1 MAKYKVFVDGNVGTT
16 GMQIEERLKARS
28 DIELLTIPEK
38 DRKDPEVIK
47 KFINDSDITF
57 LCLPDAAAREA
68 VELAKG
74 SSAKIID
81 ASTAHRTNPDWCYG
95 FSELGAEFKE
105 KLKSSK
111 RVAVPGCH
119 ASGFISLIYPLVK
132 EGVLSPDAD
141 ISATSL
147 TGYSGGGKK
156 LIEKYEGESRDKN
169 SLKAP
174 MPYALSLSHKHL
186 PEMTKICSLTKP
198 PVFLPVVGDY
208 YKGMLVSV
216 PLNADKLSVLP
227 KELNAVYEKYY
238 GGSNFVKVMPFNA
251 DLSESG
257 GFLNPELC
265 NDTNELQIYVF
276 SNGSQVMLCSVLD
289 NLGKGSG
296 GAAVQCMNIMLGIDE
311 TTSLK

>member
-16 GMQIEERLKARS
+16 GMQIEERLKARN
-28 DIELLTIPEK
+28 DIELLIIPEA
-38 DRKDPEVIK
+38 DRKNPEVIK

-57 LCLPDAAAREA
+57 LCLPDAAAKEA
-68 VELAKG
+68 GELAKG
-74 SSAKIID
+74 SGAKIID
-81 ASTAHRTNPDWCYG
+81 ASTAHRTNPEWCYG
-95 FSELGAEFKE
+95 FPELGKEFAL
-105 KLKSSK
+105 KLKDSK
-111 RVAVPGCH
+111 KVAVPGCH

-156 LIEKYEGESRDKN
+156 LIEKYEGAERKKTEY
-169 SLKAP
+169 KAP

-186 PEMTKICSLTKP
+186 PEMTKICGLSKP

-216 PLNADKLSVLP
+216 PLNADKLSVSPEKLT
-227 KELNAVYEKYY
+227 EIYEKYY
-238 GGSNFVKVMPFNA
+238 KESNFVKVMPYNA
-251 DLSESG
+251 DLTSSG
-257 GFLNPELC
+257 GFLSPELV
-265 NDTNELQIYVF
+265 NGTNELQIYVF
-276 SNGSQVMLCSVLD
+276 SNGDQVMLCSVLD

-296 GAAVQCMNIMLGIDE
+296 GAAVQCMNVMLGIDE
-311 TTSLK
+311 TISLN